1 MTDQSNAGAPPVVIS
16 ASIAFDYIMSFG
28 GSFAD
33 HIIPDKTHVI
43 SVSFLVDSL
52 RKQRG
57 GCGGNVAYSLAL
69 LGTSSSLVGAVGHDF
84 APYREVMERLGI
96 DLTSVIQDS
105 EQATA
110 TAFMMADRKDNQ
122 INSFYPGP
130 SDRAI
135 EIDLTAL
142 GNRATFGLVGPT
154 GPSVMC
160 AHAAQLGAA
169 GCRLIYDPAFQI
181 IILSAEELVA
191 GIDAAWALIGND
203 YEFAMI
209 ERKTGLTIDML
220 EQRVELLVVTY
231 GDQGSELRRG
241 GRRAKVPA
249 APAAVV
255 RDPSGA
261 GDAYR
266 SGLLKGLLL
275 ELDVEVIGRMAG
287 LAATYVVEQFGP
299 QEHAYSAGEFIQRFD
314 EVFPDFQGAIAMT
327 QLTPHERL

>member
-1 MTDQSNAGAPPVVIS
+1 MTEQPNAGAPPVVIS

-43 SVSFLVDSL
+43 SVSFLVDTL

-84 APYREVMERLGI
+84 AQYREAMERLGI
-96 DLTSVIQDS
+96 DLSAVIQDS
-105 EQATA
+105 NQATA

-135 EIDLTAL
+135 EIDLTEL
-142 GNRATFGLVGPT
+142 GNKATFGLVGPT
-154 GPSVMC
+154 GPTVMC

-169 GCRLIYDPAFQI
+169 GCRMIYDPAFQI
-181 IILSAEELVA
+181 IILSAEELIA

-203 YEFAMI
+203 YEYAMI
-209 ERKTGLTIDML
+209 ERKTGLSIDML
-220 EQRVELLVVTY
+220 ESRVELLVVTY
-231 GDQGSELRRG
+231 GDQGSELRQG
-241 GRRAKVPA
+241 GRRVRVPA
-249 APAAVV
+249 AQAAVV

-275 ELDVEVIGRMAG
+275 DLDLDVMGRMAG
-287 LAATYVVEQFGP
+287 LAATYVVEQVGP
-299 QEHAYSAGEFIQRFD
+299 QEHTYTAGEFVQRFD
-314 EVFPDFQGAIAMT
+314 EVFPEYRGAIALEK
-327 QLTPHERL
+327 LTPSGR